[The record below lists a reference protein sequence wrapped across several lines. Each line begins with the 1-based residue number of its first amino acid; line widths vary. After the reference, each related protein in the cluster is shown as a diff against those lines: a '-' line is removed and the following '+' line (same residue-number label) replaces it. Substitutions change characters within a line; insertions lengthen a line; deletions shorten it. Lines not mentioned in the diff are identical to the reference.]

1 MSEKSNW
8 SLKNFAEDV
17 VERLTQDS
25 PDNFA
30 GRDINQDSSEKTT
43 NIENFTQK
51 GDIIEGDQ
59 HNTII
64 DTKSCEPESIS
75 VKEVDAPFWDNDTK
89 TIDIKCKEEDQPEAS
104 PEPEPEPE
112 TTHEPEAMSEPEYE
126 FNDTPLLEPQDLE
139 VESLPEPEPEPE
151 FEFEWGG

>member
-1 MSEKSNW
+1 MSEKSTW
-8 SLKNFAEDV
+8 SNFKHLAEDV
-17 VERLTQDS
+17 VERLAQDS

-51 GDIIEGDQ
+51 GDIFEGNQ

-75 VKEVDAPFWDNDTK
+75 VKEVDAPFWDNDIK
-89 TIDIKCKEEDQPEAS
+89 TIDIKCKEEDQPEAYAK

-112 TTHEPEAMSEPEYE
+112 PEL
-126 FNDTPLLEPQDLE
+126 NDTPLLESQDLG
-139 VESLPEPEPEPE
+139 VETLPEPE

>member
-51 GDIIEGDQ
+51 GDIDIVEGDQ
-59 HNTII
+59 DNTII

-139 VESLPEPEPEPE
+139 VESLPEPE